1 MHGKFLLSLSRL
13 FQLSAVC
20 LLTIGIIGKT
30 NTGKTTLF
38 NAATLLNAEISNFPF
53 TTKKPNIGVAYVC
66 DVCVCR
72 ELGVKDDPQ
81 NSTCIDGWR
90 YVPVRII
97 DVPGLIKDAW
107 MGRGLGNQFLS
118 VIGQADALIH
128 VVDASGSIDVEGK
141 ITQPGSGN
149 PVQDAIDV
157 ELEIERWIAEIIV
170 HNEEFIIREAS
181 SSSLAEAITKSLS
194 GIKANQ
200 PQVSQALA
208 KSELKDV
215 PFTKWDLK
223 QIIKFASFLLPLIK
237 PTLIIA
243 NKMDIL
249 TSEKYIEMLTDY
261 YGRSLV
267 AACSAEAELILRR
280 AEKMGLLQY
289 TPGQENFRIK
299 ENARLTA
306 KQKGA
311 LEYIETRV
319 MAKWLRTG
327 IQQALNTAVFKLLRT
342 NMIYPVSDE
351 TKYMDHH
358 GNVLPDVYLMPADS
372 TPVDLA
378 RNIHT
383 SLLENYILAI
393 DAKTGIRLPK
403 DYNLRHKD
411 VIKIMTRPRAKQ
423 RR

>member
-1 MHGKFLLSLSRL
+1 M
-13 FQLSAVC
+13 
-20 LLTIGIIGKT
+20 LTIGIIGKT

-38 NAATLLNAEISNFPF
+38 NAATLLNAKISNFPF
-53 TTKKPNIGVAYVC
+53 TTKKPNIGTAYVC
-66 DVCVCR
+66 DVCVCK
-72 ELGVKDDPQ
+72 ELGVKDNPQ

-90 YVPVRII
+90 YVPVKII
-97 DVPGLIKDAW
+97 DVPGLVKDAW

-128 VVDASGSIDVEGK
+128 VVDASGSIDAEGK

-181 SSSLAEAITKSLS
+181 SSSLVEAITKSLS
-194 GIKANQ
+194 GIKASQ
-200 PQVSQALA
+200 RQVSQALE

-215 PFTKWDLK
+215 PFAKWDLN

-249 TSEKYIEMLTDY
+249 TSEKYIGLLTNY

-267 AACSAEAELILRR
+267 AACSAEAELVLRR
-280 AEKMGLLQY
+280 AEKTGLLQY
-289 TPGQENFRIK
+289 TPGQEIFRIK
-299 ENARLTA
+299 EKARLTA
-306 KQKGA
+306 KQRGA

-319 MAKWLRTG
+319 MAKWMRTG
-327 IQQALNTAVFKLLRT
+327 IQQALNTVVFKLLRT

-351 TKYMDHH
+351 TNYMDNH
-358 GNVLPDVYLMPADS
+358 GNVLPDVYLMPEGS
-372 TPVDLA
+372 TAIDLA
-378 RNIHT
+378 RDIHT
-383 SLLENYILAI
+383 SLVKNYVLAI

-411 VIKIMTRPRAKQ
+411 VVKILTRPRAKQ
-423 RR
+423 RRQRVPK

>member
-1 MHGKFLLSLSRL
+1 LGD
-13 FQLSAVC
+13 VY
-20 LLTIGIIGKT
+20 LLTIGIVGKT

-38 NAATLLNAEISNFPF
+38 NAATLLNAKISNFPF
-53 TTKKPNIGVAYVC
+53 TTKEPNIGTAYVC
-66 DVCVCR
+66 DVCVCK
-72 ELGVKDDPQ
+72 ELGVKDNPL

-90 YVPVRII
+90 YVPVKII
-97 DVPGLIKDAW
+97 DVPGLVKDAW

-128 VVDASGSIDVEGK
+128 VVDASGSIDADGK

-157 ELEIERWIAEIIV
+157 EMEIDRWIAEIIV
-170 HNEEFIIREAS
+170 RNRQFIIREAS
-181 SSSLAEAITKSLS
+181 SSSLEEAIAKSLS
-194 GIKANQ
+194 GVKAN
-200 PQVSQALA
+200 PLQVFQALE

-215 PFTKWDLK
+215 PFAKWDLN
-223 QIIKFASFLLPLIK
+223 QTIKFAAFLLPLIK

-249 TSEKYIEMLTDY
+249 TSENYLGMLTEY

-267 AACSAEAELILRR
+267 AACSAEAELVLRR

-289 TPGQENFRIK
+289 TPGQEKFRIK

-306 KQKGA
+306 KQQGA
-311 LEYIETRV
+311 LKYIETRV
-319 MAKWLRTG
+319 MAKWISTG
-327 IQQALNTAVFKLLRT
+327 VQQALNTVVFKLLKS

-351 TKYMDHH
+351 FKYTDHH
-358 GNVLPDVYLMPADS
+358 GNVLPDVHLMPDGS
-372 TPVDLA
+372 TPIDLA
-378 RNIHT
+378 RNVHT
-383 SLLENYILAI
+383 SLVENYILAI
-393 DAKTGIRLPK
+393 DAKTGVRLPK

-411 VIKIMTRPRAKQ
+411 VIKIMTRPIAKQ
-423 RR
+423 RK